1 MTAVTA
7 ITAETAVEPRRGAL
21 LQLGCAALAVLA
33 GPGCG
38 PPPVGPLRIGAHPW
52 LGYELMHLARYRQ
65 YITGDAVRLVEIPT
79 ASASLRA
86 LAAGTLE
93 GAGLTL
99 DEVLSA
105 RARGLPLRVVAVFDV
120 SNGADMLIGAPD
132 VPSLAALRGRRI
144 GVEQSATGALM
155 LDAALAKA
163 GLVVSDVRQVP
174 LAFDEHAKALTEHR
188 VDAVVTFEPACSQ
201 LLRQGARRLFS
212 SAEVPGL
219 IIDVLA
225 VRAEALQTHAV
236 ALRSLV
242 AGIFRA
248 RADWMEAPADAAPL
262 LAPRLRLP
270 PDEVVQAFGGI
281 DLPDLAANLE
291 WLGGRAPALLKTA
304 ERVAAVMQRA
314 GLLPPDPDLLA
325 AVIGMAGD
333 PLADPRH
340 LPAAR

>member
-1 MTAVTA
+1 MSAVA
-7 ITAETAVEPRRGAL
+7 SRRRAL
-21 LQLGCAALAVLA
+21 LQLGWPALALLA
-33 GPGCG
+33 GPGCA

-52 LGYELMHLARYRQ
+52 LGYELMHLARHRQ
-65 YITGDAVRLVEIPT
+65 YIAGDAVRLVEIPT

-163 GLVVSDVRQVP
+163 GLAVSDVRPVP
-174 LAFDEHAKALTEHR
+174 LAFNQHAQALTEHR
-188 VDAVVTFEPACSQ
+188 VDAVVTFEPACSH
-201 LLRQGARRLFS
+201 LLRAGARRLFS

-219 IIDVLA
+219 IVDVLA
-225 VRAEALQTHAV
+225 VRAEALQTHAD

-242 AGIFRA
+242 AGVFRA
-248 RADWMEAPADAAPL
+248 RADWLQAPAALAPL
-262 LAPRLRLP
+262 LAPRLRLSP
-270 PDEVVQAFGGI
+270 AEVVQAFDGLN
-281 DLPDLAANLE
+281 LPDLAANRQ
-291 WLGGRAPALLKTA
+291 WLDGDPPALQRSAART
-304 ERVAAVMQRA
+304 AAVMQRA
-314 GLLPPDPDLLA
+314 GLLAADADPA
-325 AVIGMAGD
+325 GTAVDA
-333 PLADPRH
+333 LADPRY
-340 LPAAR
+340 LPAAG